1 MKRWITR
8 LVVLGSLAAA
18 CLWAWR
24 LLFPNPERLIRRQL
38 SELAQAA
45 SFGPKDGPLALLVNP
60 DKIAGLC
67 TVDVFIKVDDFGYT
81 QTLRGRDEVRKAFT
95 AVRTT
100 LTSLTVRF
108 PDIRVQLGPDHES
121 ATVYVTAN
129 GQVSGERVQLLE
141 LRFTMR
147 RTGRDWLIGGVETIS
162 TLH

>member
-1 MKRWITR
+1 MKRWLTR
-8 LVVLGSLAAA
+8 LVVISLLAAA
-18 CLWAWR
+18 GIWAWR
-24 LLFPNPERLIRRQL
+24 TLFPNPERLIRRQL

-60 DKIAGLC
+60 DKIAELC
-67 TVDVFIKVDDFGYT
+67 TPDVFIKVNDFGYT
-81 QTLRGRDEVRKAFT
+81 QSLKGREDVRKA
-95 AVRTT
+95 ALAMRTT

-108 PDIRVQLGPDHES
+108 PDIRVQLDPDRQS

-129 GQVSGERVQLLE
+129 GQASGERVQLVE

-147 RTGRDWLIGGVETIS
+147 QTGRDWLIAGVETIS